1 MKEDAIVDRTG
12 IALVHA
18 GETIVAARDSTAQ
31 LRPVDQTYVIRYV
44 FPVEVEIVGDDVAD
58 GIFDSL
64 RQAFEALV

>member
-64 RQAFEALV
+64 RHAFEALV

>member
-1 MKEDAIVDRTG
+1 VKEDAIVDRTG